1 MGRWS
6 RQLAVAVVRRLA
18 EPAGLRWLDVG
29 CGTGAL
35 SAAILEGAAPASV
48 TGVDPSV
55 EFVTSACEEMVDGR
69 AVFKVAGAGALPL
82 NDASVDVVVSG
93 LVLNFVPDAV
103 AALGEMTRVVVPDGL
118 VAAYVWDYGDG
129 MQMLR
134 YFWDAAKE
142 HDAAAAELDEA
153 VRFPLCQKGGLK
165 KFFVAAGLQNVQEF
179 AVSITMRFN
188 DFDDFWLPFLGAQG
202 PGPSYVAGL
211 TTAAQ
216 DELRSRL
223 QFMLPV
229 QQNESIHL
237 TARAWAATGSAPSV

>member
-6 RQLAVAVVRRLA
+6 RQLAIAVVGRLA

-35 SAAILEGAAPASV
+35 SAAILEVAAPASV

-55 EFVTSACEEMVDGR
+55 EFVASACEKMVDDR
-69 AVFKVAGAGALPL
+69 AVFKVAGADALPL
-82 NDASVDVVVSG
+82 NDASVDVVACG

-103 AALGEMTRVVVPDGL
+103 AALGEMRRVVVPDGL
-118 VAAYVWDYGDG
+118 VLAYVWDYGDG

-134 YFWDAAKE
+134 YFWDAARE
-142 HDAAAAELDEA
+142 HDPTAAELDEA
-153 VRFPLCQKGGLK
+153 VRFPVCQKGGLK
-165 KFFVAAGLQNVQEF
+165 KSFVAAGLQNAQGF
-179 AVSITMRFN
+179 AVSIAMRFN

-202 PGPSYVAGL
+202 SGPTYLAGL
-211 TTAAQ
+211 SNAAQ
-216 DELRSRL
+216 EEVRSRL

-229 QQNESIHL
+229 QQNESIQL
-237 TARAWAATGSAPSV
+237 TARAWAATGSAPPV